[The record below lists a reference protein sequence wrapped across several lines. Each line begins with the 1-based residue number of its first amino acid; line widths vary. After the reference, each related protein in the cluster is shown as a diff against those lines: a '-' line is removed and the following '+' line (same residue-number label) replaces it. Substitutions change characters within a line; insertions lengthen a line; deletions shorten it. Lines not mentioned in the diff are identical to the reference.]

1 MAMDNEK
8 LARFRNMA
16 MNLSANSTV
25 TEYKNIATL
34 LAEIYSDCMRE
45 FLTGATTPTLAAELA
60 AVIVDR
66 DSLVAE
72 FDQRT
77 HTAL

>member
-8 LARFRNMA
+8 LANFRNKA
-16 MNLSANSTV
+16 MNLSANSPV
-25 TEYKNIATL
+25 TDYKNLATA
-34 LAEIYSDCMRE
+34 LAELYSDAQRE
-45 FLTGATTPTLAAELA
+45 FLTGATSPTLAAELA

-77 HTAL
+77 QTAL

>member
-8 LARFRNMA
+8 LARFRNQA
-16 MNLSANSTV
+16 MNLSANSPV
-25 TEYKNIATL
+25 TEYKNLVTML
-34 LAEIYSDCMRE
+34 SELYSDAQRE

-60 AVIVDR
+60 AVVVDR
-66 DSLVAE
+66 DSLVTE